1 MNLKDPEAMTAVVGN
16 VLRYG
21 VLISAIIIV
30 FGTIELIAA
39 SGNSDVLG
47 NIVYNPDKIPHG
59 NFDVSLSG
67 LVIGLVGLQPYALIE
82 LGAIVLIATPVS
94 RVLISVFLFAAEGD
108 KLYVVVT
115 AVVLFLLLFSILVTP
130 FVPGFQA

>member
-1 MNLKDPEAMTAVVGN
+1 MTAVVGN

-30 FGTIELIAA
+30 FGTVELIAA

-47 NIVYNPDKIPHG
+47 SIVYNPDKIPHG

-67 LVIGLVGLQPYALIE
+67 LLSGLEGLQPYALIE

-94 RVLISVFLFAAEGD
+94 RVLISVLLFAAEGD

-115 AVVLFLLLFSILVTP
+115 AVVLILLLFSLLATP
-130 FVPGFQA
+130 FIPGFQA